1 MKSTLMFAL
10 AAAVVL
16 VAQNVLAEEI
26 VESYDE
32 MTFVL
37 GTGTSPT
44 PVDPDPE
51 PGTTV
56 WNVGSDATAFV
67 QDGVLYVRGSG
78 TVTNAPWASAAG
90 TVQKVKIAEDVT
102 SIPSG
107 ALDGM
112 TGLTHVNGM
121 ALSVFNNVS
130 AAAVKGGGFTAI
142 AIDPSSQTGTVT
154 FRVKS
159 AATADA
165 PEADWTPVEATGT
178 AADPSDATAIH
189 VPISASSPAGF
200 FKVLAD

>member
-1 MKSTLMFAL
+1 MKSTLMIALTAAAAL
-10 AAAVVL
+10 AAH
-16 VAQNVLAEEI
+16 NVLAEEI

-37 GTGTSPT
+37 GTGSSPT

-56 WNVGSDATAFV
+56 WNVGEEATAFV

-78 TVTNAPWASAAG
+78 TVTNAPWMSAAG
-90 TVQKVKIAEDVT
+90 SVQKVKIAEDVT

-121 ALSVFNNVS
+121 ALSVFNDVS
-130 AAAVKGGGFTAI
+130 AGAVKSGGFTAI

-154 FRVKS
+154 FRVK
-159 AATADA
+159 TAPAVDT
-165 PEADWTPVEATGT
+165 PEGDWTAVDATGIT
-178 AADPSDATAIH
+178 TDATAIH
-189 VPISASSPAGF
+189 VPVPADSPAGF
-200 FKVLAD
+200 FKVVPD